1 MEITSDTVQAWFAQQ
16 PPNVIEYF
24 VKQLAAQ
31 LPDKQ
36 LKSVKNKIVH
46 VIQYRN
52 KDKGRVGN
60 DDLPVDSPAGVCT
73 PYDEYTSVGFDVE
86 KVTGKKRPGVRKH
99 QNLAGHVVVVTTVNG
114 KRHVL
119 LDTYVKRSRE
129 EIHNH

>member
-52 KDKGRVGN
+52 KDKGRGDN
-60 DDLPVDSPAGVCT
+60 DDLPVDPPVEVCT
-73 PYDEYTSVGFDVE
+73 PNDVYTLY
-86 KVTGKKRPGVRKH
+86 T
-99 QNLAGHVVVVTTVNG
+99 
-114 KRHVL
+114 
-119 LDTYVKRSRE
+119 
-129 EIHNH
+129 IHMYFSCWIRR